1 MSAIDDLF
9 REIENHAVMRA
20 HGTLMLNVKIEVNA
34 LRLIAERARSVIRFH
49 PDELLNN
56 EEMGLADALDVLDV
70 LVEKTAHPYVKD
82 CNCFFCR
89 REEQ

>member
-9 REIENHAVMRA
+9 IEIEHHAVMHA

-34 LRLIAERARSVIRFH
+34 LRIIVERARSVIQFH
-49 PDELLNN
+49 PDTLLNN
-56 EEMGLADALDVLDV
+56 EEMGLADALDMLDT
-70 LVEKTAHPYVKD
+70 LVGKLAHPYVKD